1 MFLGKVIGTVV
12 STQKDQNFVGRKLLV
27 VDICDESGKR
37 KSVIAVDAVG
47 AGVGDQVV
55 VLVEGGSARMIM
67 NAPNNTVVA
76 VIIDSLSINE

>member
-1 MFLGKVIGTVV
+1 MIGTVV

-67 NAPNNTVVA
+67 NNANAPTNTVVA
-76 VIIDSLSINE
+76 GIIDSLSINE